1 MNAPLSAPRKVTTG
15 YSTSRSLYGGDIQI
29 DSELDA
35 YWRASTSSSSTK
47 QSKRVT
53 KKQRNGSTKRS
64 RSSLTFA
71 SSFSSSLQ
79 PDSSAEPP
87 PEAAET
93 VAEPV
98 VGTSSEVEKDY
109 YRLTSAPLPSAV
121 RPLPVL
127 ERALRITK
135 ERWRRSKD
143 YGYCCNQL
151 KVGGR
156 VKTSRQAAQYL
167 LRAFVPLTLYGVLCR
182 RASGRT

>member
-15 YSTSRSLYGGDIQI
+15 YDKSRSLYGGDIQI

-35 YWRASTSSSSTK
+35 YFASASSSSSK

-79 PDSSAEPP
+79 PHSRRGISAEPP
-87 PEAAET
+87 PEAAEA

-109 YRLTSAPLPSAV
+109 YRLTSAPVPSAV

-127 ERALRITK
+127 ERALRVTK
-135 ERWRRSKD
+135 ERWRRNKD

-151 KVGGR
+151 KVGGL
-156 VKTSRQAAQYL
+156 SQ
-167 LRAFVPLTLYGVLCR
+167 LRLSSL
-182 RASGRT
+182 RTAGGS